1 MSDKNTLC
9 MTIRDVAAELR
20 LSEGHTRLLVKRGE
34 IPSRRI
40 GGAIRILRSDLLE
53 YLGLTVEPEEL
64 QEDETRPSAQSR
76 HEGEPDPKAECLARF
91 ADRWRLNTMK
101 RS

>member
-20 LSEGHTRLLVKRGE
+20 LSEGHTRLLVKKGE

-53 YLGLTVEPEEL
+53 YLGLAVEPEEL
-64 QEDETRPSAQSR
+64 Q
-76 HEGEPDPKAECLARF
+76 EGEPDPKAECLARF
-91 ADRWRLNTMK
+91 ADRWRLNTIK
-101 RS
+101 R